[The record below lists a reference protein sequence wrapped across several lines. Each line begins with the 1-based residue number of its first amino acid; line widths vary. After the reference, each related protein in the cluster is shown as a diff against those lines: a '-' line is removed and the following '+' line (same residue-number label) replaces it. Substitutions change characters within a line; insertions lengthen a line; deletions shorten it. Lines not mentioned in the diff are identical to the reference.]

1 MAKRALGRGL
11 DALFTDSSEAVSEQ
25 EAVQNVSLDEIVS
38 KSDQPRKEFDEA
50 KIDELARSIRG
61 NGIIQPIV
69 LRKCEDGY
77 EIVVGER
84 RFRAAKRAGLK
95 EIPAIIKQLP
105 DEKLFDLALVEN
117 IQREDLNPIEEA
129 QAYRSILQRD
139 TITQEELS
147 KRVGKSRSY
156 IANMVRILEL
166 PDDIKNHVS
175 RGTISVG
182 QAKAILS
189 LRGKEEQ
196 RRMVDRIIN
205 EKLSVREVES
215 ITKGRDVPRGTET
228 AGKGREKTPSQNPFV
243 EDMEER
249 LRTKYGTKVTI
260 DYRKGRG
267 AIKIAFY
274 SDDDLE
280 RLLDEIG

>member
-38 KSDQPRKEFDEA
+38 KRDQPRKEFDEE

-69 LRKCEDGY
+69 VRKSGSRY

-84 RFRAAKRAGLK
+84 RFRAAKRAGLR
-95 EIPAIIKQLP
+95 EIPAIIKQFP
-105 DEKLFDLALVEN
+105 EEKLFDIALIEN

-129 QAYRSILQRD
+129 QAYRAILQRD

-156 IANMVRILEL
+156 IANMVRILDL

-189 LRGKEEQ
+189 LQGKEEQ

-205 EKLSVREVES
+205 EKLSVREVER

-228 AGKGREKTPSQNPFV
+228 TGKGRGKIPSQNPFV

>member
-215 ITKGRDVPRGTET
+215 ITKGRDVPRGTEP
-228 AGKGREKTPSQNPFV
+228 AGKSREKTPSQNPFV

>member
-215 ITKGRDVPRGTET
+215 ITKGRDVPRGTEP
-228 AGKGREKTPSQNPFV
+228 AGKSREKTLSQNPFV

-280 RLLDEIG
+280 RLFDEIG